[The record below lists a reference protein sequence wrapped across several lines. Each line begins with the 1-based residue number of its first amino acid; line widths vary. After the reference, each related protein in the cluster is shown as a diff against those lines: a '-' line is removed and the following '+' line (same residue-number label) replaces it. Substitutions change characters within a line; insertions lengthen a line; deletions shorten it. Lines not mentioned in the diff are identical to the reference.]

1 MYSAYYVIFWE
12 GRIRGV
18 LPPRRAHNILLLSLC
33 LKRYIVKN
41 YWADFDEIWYLDY
54 GYTVY
59 LHIYVI
65 FFVERIRGVLPPEGV
80 PKPTFTYKM

>member
-1 MYSAYYVIFWE
+1 MV
-12 GRIRGV
+12 RLIRKCHF
-18 LPPRRAHNILLLSLC
+18 LIQETCFSHISCITR
-33 LKRYIVKN
+33 

-65 FFVERIRGVLPPEGV
+65 FFVERIRGVLPPKGV
-80 PKPTFTYKM
+80 PKQTFTYKM